1 MKKNK
6 KISASVVGIVASVI
20 GIVASVLVIILN
32 LINGE
37 SIGVGLGLLFFTTL
51 SLFINARDNRKENK
65 QK

>member
-20 GIVASVLVIILN
+20 GIVASILVIILD
-32 LINGE
+32 LIDGE
-37 SIGVGLGLLFFTTL
+37 SIGVGIGLLFFSIL
-51 SLFINARDNRKENK
+51 NLLINSRDNRKENK